1 MYSTTLD
8 FTLFTDE
15 QLNSALVKIKAER
28 LKVMDNEP
36 VHYKRLLNLTHQIE
50 DVIRERAKAKP
61 INQEEFLAICGL

>member
-1 MYSTTLD
+1 MNAELN
-8 FTLFTDE
+8 FELFTDE

-36 VHYKRLLNLTHQIE
+36 VQYKRLLNLTHQIE
-50 DVIRERAKAKP
+50 DVIRTRAKATP